1 VNLLHEYVCSQLNE
15 KLQERRIVVFYD
27 PRSEFAPLFD
37 RELPNVGAAAEG
49 LYCVFV
55 RERRTLVARYEGS
68 FFSVRA
74 AVEPIVADDTPD
86 PLLIYVPGFKRDPN
100 ESVLMELEKGGATY
114 EPQLKKHARSL
125 LRQFYTDGVIDDMLA
140 PESLTYEDVVS
151 YLEQARAGE
160 QGSILKT
167 IFGGAT
173 SEALLA
179 EWLADE
185 GRDNEILGKAAL
197 NELQRL
203 IEARLGLA
211 LPANT
216 TADEARAKTLRYVL
230 VNEFR
235 SDLDGEPPASL
246 TLIESPSTKDQLAR
260 VFEVAEGLRRSDR
273 AARYAELA
281 DDVEQALNLAGLEID
296 AAHIGATDT
305 FRFEERHLLKE
316 AVDLTLSGAYNA
328 AIELAA
334 GRARS
339 FWVDRN
345 VARQAQWEACRLAA
359 ELGREVARI
368 DAKVQKTSGPAAAWV
383 AAYAAGWFEVD
394 RLQRRLDSWTA
405 QLEEEPEAEQAIA
418 VVRLAYGA
426 LLKRMAL
433 GFSDAL
439 ASSSWTVPDAL
450 PQTSIYPDAVQ
461 GVGGRVAYFLVDA
474 LRYEMG
480 VELRDQLQ
488 GADDLVI
495 RPAIA
500 MLPTLTPVGMAALL
514 PGASASFSVVEN
526 KGKLAASIEQT
537 VMPGVAER
545 LKFLKAKAPGVVEL
559 PLDRLLVMQA
569 AKLNSTIGNSPLVLV
584 RSQEIDFAGEL
595 DTDVFSR
602 HVMETVIGNVAR
614 AARKL
619 ARAGVDSFVVT
630 ADHGHQFAL
639 RKEEDMRIGAPGG
652 DTVGLHRR
660 CWIGRGGAT
669 PPGTIRVSAAELGY
683 DSNLDFVFP
692 TGLGVFKTGGGLTYH
707 HGGISLQ
714 EIVVPLLTFRIPAQA
729 EPVGT
734 TGSVVHLDDVP
745 GELTNRAFSVR
756 LSVAVLAEEP
766 MPVRIVLLS
775 GAEQVGEAGMAVGA
789 ELDRDTGVVTL
800 QPGEEASVGVMLIRD
815 DCASV
820 RLVVQDPVT
829 DAVLGQSGEIPV
841 RLGI

>member
-1 VNLLHEYVCSQLNE
+1 
-15 KLQERRIVVFYD
+15 
-27 PRSEFAPLFD
+27 
-37 RELPNVGAAAEG
+37 
-49 LYCVFV
+49 
-55 RERRTLVARYEGS
+55 
-68 FFSVRA
+68 
-74 AVEPIVADDTPD
+74 
-86 PLLIYVPGFKRDPN
+86 
-100 ESVLMELEKGGATY
+100 
-114 EPQLKKHARSL
+114 
-125 LRQFYTDGVIDDMLA
+125 
-140 PESLTYEDVVS
+140 
-151 YLEQARAGE
+151 
-160 QGSILKT
+160 
-167 IFGGAT
+167 
-173 SEALLA
+173 
-179 EWLADE
+179 
-185 GRDNEILGKAAL
+185 
-197 NELQRL
+197 
-203 IEARLGLA
+203 
-211 LPANT
+211 
-216 TADEARAKTLRYVL
+216 
-230 VNEFR
+230 
-235 SDLDGEPPASL
+235 
-246 TLIESPSTKDQLAR
+246 
-260 VFEVAEGLRRSDR
+260 
-273 AARYAELA
+273 
-281 DDVEQALNLAGLEID
+281 
-296 AAHIGATDT
+296 
-305 FRFEERHLLKE
+305 
-316 AVDLTLSGAYNA
+316 
-328 AIELAA
+328 
-334 GRARS
+334 
-339 FWVDRN
+339 
-345 VARQAQWEACRLAA
+345 
-359 ELGREVARI
+359 
-368 DAKVQKTSGPAAAWV
+368 
-383 AAYAAGWFEVD
+383 
-394 RLQRRLDSWTA
+394 
-405 QLEEEPEAEQAIA
+405 
-418 VVRLAYGA
+418 VVRLAYDA

-439 ASSSWTVPDAL
+439 ARSSWTVPQFL
-450 PQTSIYPDAVQ
+450 PQTSIYADAVQ

-488 GADDLVI
+488 GAEDLVI

-514 PGASASFSVVEN
+514 PGASASFSVVES
-526 KGKLAASIEQT
+526 KGKLATSIEQT
-537 VMPGVAER
+537 VMPGLAER
-545 LKFLKAKAPGVVEL
+545 LKFLKAKVPGIVEL
-559 PLDRLLVMQA
+559 PLERLLVMQA
-569 AKLNSTIGNSPLVLV
+569 AKLKSTIGDAPLVLV
-584 RSQEIDFAGEL
+584 RSQEIDLAGEL
-595 DTDVFSR
+595 DTHVFSR
-602 HVMETVIGNVAR
+602 HVMETVVGNVAR

-639 RKEEDMRIGAPGG
+639 RKEEDMRIDAPGG

-714 EIVVPLLTFRIPAQA
+714 EMVVPLLTFRIPAQA

-734 TGSVVHLDDVP
+734 AGGVVHLDDVP

-815 DCASV
+815 DCPSV